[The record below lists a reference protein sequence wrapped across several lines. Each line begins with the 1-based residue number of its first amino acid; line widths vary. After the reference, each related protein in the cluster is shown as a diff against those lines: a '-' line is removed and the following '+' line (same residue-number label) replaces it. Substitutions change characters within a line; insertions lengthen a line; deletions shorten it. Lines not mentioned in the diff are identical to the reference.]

1 MPNLPMTM
9 NLLPM
14 ERLHRLGGVV
24 EPPATLSETKTNTVE
39 VIQPSKKKKVRTVK
53 LYLFH
58 LREDSANESCR

>member
-9 NLLPM
+9 NPLPM

-24 EPPATLSETKTNTVE
+24 EPPATLSETKMNTAE
-39 VIQPSKKKKVRTVK
+39 AIQRSKKKKVRTIK
-53 LYLFH
+53 LSIFH